1 VPRADGRR
9 KEYAVEMN
17 ALTHASFTR
26 RSLLATAGGALLAT
40 HLSSSMTPRVL
51 AQEAGGGPI
60 RWSLTGVSDL
70 VSLDPA
76 KASDQQGFTVI
87 AMLYGG
93 LVKLDEKLLVVP
105 SLAEEWSV
113 SDDSLTYTFTL
124 RDGITFSDGTPITAD
139 DVVWTFNHALDPKT
153 GGWTGP
159 YYFTLIEGADEVAAG
174 TATAVSGVKK
184 IDDKTVAITIK
195 QPSAYFLSSLSAG
208 PSKIL
213 SQAAAADPNNEG
225 KITSGPFMLQ
235 SWNHGQGINL
245 TPNPRFYEP
254 VTGVTELDF
263 VFNQDSET
271 GYQLY
276 RTGKV
281 DILGSSQDPIPASR
295 VPEVEGSPDFKST
308 PAFNTRYV
316 AFNNTLPPFDDVRVR
331 QALTHAIDR
340 ETLANAV
347 LGGTVNPT
355 DRILPAGFPAADKP
369 ITGLAFDPAAAKD
382 LLGQAGIDPQSFS
395 FTLSYGVEGDNE
407 RVVTVLQSMWQENLG
422 ITVKLE
428 PLELAT
434 FSSRLNDTYQDPQ
447 KGLQAYYS
455 IWGADYPDPQNFLS
469 LQLQTDVG
477 NNNGHWSNAEFD
489 KLTKEADTTVDDF
502 AKRADLYNKAEQIAV
517 DEVGW
522 LPLFNAKVN
531 VLVRDCIKGID
542 VTGMDYQIPEWSA
555 LSGCP
560 A

>member
-1 VPRADGRR
+1 M
-9 KEYAVEMN
+9 KC
-17 ALTHASFTR
+17 LTTASLSR
-26 RSLLATAGGALLAT
+26 RSLLAAAGGVLLAPP
-40 HLSSSMTPRVL
+40 LSSLTPLAL
-51 AQEAGGGPI
+51 AQETGDGPI

-76 KASDQQGFTVI
+76 KASDLQGFTVI
-87 AMLYGG
+87 GMLYGG
-93 LVKLDEKLLVVP
+93 LVRLDEQLLVVP

-113 SDDSLTYTFTL
+113 SDDGLTYTFAL
-124 RDGITFSDGTPITAD
+124 REGITFSDGTPITAD
-139 DVVWTFNHALDPKT
+139 DVVWTFNHALDPET

-159 YYFTLIEGADEVAAG
+159 YYFTLIEGADEMAAG
-174 TATAVSGVKK
+174 EATEVSGVQM
-184 IDDKTVAITIK
+184 IDEATVSITIK

-213 SQAAAADPNNEG
+213 SRAAGADAANEG
-225 KITSGPFMLQ
+225 QVTSGPFVVQ
-235 SWNHGQGINL
+235 TWNHGQGIDL
-245 TPNPRFYEP
+245 APNPNFYEP
-254 VTGVTELDF
+254 VTGVTTLTF

-271 GYQLY
+271 GYQRF
-276 RTGKV
+276 RTGEV
-281 DILGSSQDPIPASR
+281 DILGSAQDPIPAAR
-295 VPEVEGSPDFKST
+295 VPEVADSPDFHST

-316 AFNNTLPPFDDVRVR
+316 AFNNELPPFDDVRVR

-355 DRILPAGFPAADKP
+355 ERILPAGFPASDLP

-382 LLGQAGIDPQSFS
+382 LLAQAEIDPASFT

-422 ITVKLE
+422 IAVTLD
-428 PLELAT
+428 PLELST
-434 FSSRLNDTYQDPQ
+434 FSSRLNDTYVDPAT
-447 KGLQAYYS
+447 GLQAYYS

-489 KLTKEADTTVDDF
+489 RLTQEADTTVDDF
-502 AKRADLYNKAEQIAV
+502 ARRAELYNQAEQIAV
-517 DEVGW
+517 TEVGW

-531 VLVRDCIKGID
+531 VLVRDCIAGIA

-555 LSGCP
+555 LTGC
-560 A
+560 AT